1 MFNRWT
7 CMLHRHLYLSV
18 SLLLLCWLGVAHA
31 DQSKGPRGGGDSGQ
45 RGADGMARGD
55 QDRSVQ
61 VRRDVLREAV
71 KSQEEDA
78 PVLLRQLSAEEKA
91 LLRQQLRQQRLEGSR

>member
-1 MFNRWT
+1 M
-7 CMLHRHLYLSV
+7 
-18 SLLLLCWLGVAHA
+18 AHA
-31 DQSKGPRGGGDSGQ
+31 DQSKGSRGGSDGGP

-71 KSQEEDA
+71 KSQEDDA
-78 PVLLRQLSAEEKA
+78 PVMLRQLSAEEKA